1 MSNIAIDQVL
11 AQIRSLSAQANSVV
25 KPAGNAAA
33 QLGATASAGGAT
45 AAIEST
51 GGHVVGF
58 ARHPPDAGSFATAL
72 TSARDSVAS
81 AVGLCAQGTALTTQI
96 REGRD
101 LGLFEKKEAVC
112 AYAGCIKDVHAA
124 GTADARDLWLASGFY
139 WNQNERTRSFSQRFN
154 RLTGRM
160 PDMPYAAT
168 YAAVEHFLRTV
179 ETSDTIAGAALN
191 AVLRRDSVYFF
202 GSNGRLRV
210 DGTLL
215 LDVGLFRVKPP
226 DQVTAAWDYYAPVRT
241 ISATDVF
248 RIPARGVCPL
258 SP

>member
-1 MSNIAIDQVL
+1 
-11 AQIRSLSAQANSVV
+11 
-25 KPAGNAAA
+25 
-33 QLGATASAGGAT
+33 
-45 AAIEST
+45 
-51 GGHVVGF
+51 
-58 ARHPPDAGSFATAL
+58 
-72 TSARDSVAS
+72 
-81 AVGLCAQGTALTTQI
+81 
-96 REGRD
+96 
-101 LGLFEKKEAVC
+101 
-112 AYAGCIKDVHAA
+112 
-124 GTADARDLWLASGFY
+124 
-139 WNQNERTRSFSQRFN
+139 
-154 RLTGRM
+154 M